1 MATRPMPTGF
11 GSFCWNQLNTTDLGA
26 AEAFY
31 TKLFGWE
38 SKLAD
43 KALSHW
49 GPFTSVKNQ
58 GQDIATLMQMPA
70 NAESQS
76 HWLSYVW
83 VQDIDA
89 SFAKMLELG
98 GKALV
103 PPKVL
108 PGVEW
113 RFAVFA
119 DPGGAMLAM
128 FQQAPDVDPAKP
140 MPSGPGTFCW
150 FECTTRLDEACIA
163 FYTALFGWTTSAMD
177 MGPAGTYTLFHKDGE
192 QVAGLMPMT
201 GPEWPEDMPAHWMPY
216 VAVESVDAT
225 YARVADCGGQGCVP
239 PTDIPNV
246 GRFAVID
253 DGSGGFISIFQ
264 GA

>member
-1 MATRPMPTGF
+1 MAAQSMPTGF
-11 GSFCWNQLNTTDLGA
+11 GSFCWQQLNTTDIDP

-38 SKLAD
+38 AKRED
-43 KALSHW
+43 MGQW
-49 GPFTSVKNQ
+49 GPFAVFKHA
-58 GQDIATLMQMPA
+58 GQEIASLMQMPVGA
-70 NAESQS
+70 GSQS

-83 VQDIDA
+83 VEDIDQD
-89 SFAKMLELG
+89 FARMQALG
-98 GKALV
+98 GKAIV
-103 PPKVL
+103 PPTAIASV
-108 PGVEW
+108 G

-128 FQQAPDVDPAKP
+128 FEQTPPVDPAKP
-140 MPSGPGTFCW
+140 APTGEGTFCW

-163 FYTALFGWTTSAMD
+163 FYTTLFGWTTSSMD
-177 MGPAGTYTLFHKDGE
+177 MGPAGTYTIFHKGGE
-192 QVAGLMPMT
+192 QVAGLMPMK
-201 GPEWPEDMPAHWMPY
+201 GPEWPADMPAHWMPY
-216 VAVESVDAT
+216 VLVANVDESF
-225 YARVADCGGQGCVP
+225 ARVEDCGGQGCVP

-264 GA
+264 GE